1 MLQVLCS
8 SEKKAYLLN
17 CSFPFHQPV
26 AWGYGD
32 TEIMS
37 AKCLEIF
44 GSKSEEN
51 WEILLDDV
59 YFSRIY
65 DFFYFIFN
73 ASASEDLT
81 VLSVVPHTFLR
92 EDLQFIKKKKE
103 REYHRN
109 CNITAAA
116 PALTQT
122 IMHTSLRAW
131 SSLEPWL
138 IINNCQLL
146 WLPDILN

>member
-65 DFFYFIFN
+65 EFFFFIFN

-92 EDLQFIKKKKE
+92 EDLQFIKKKKRKRVSPE
-103 REYHRN
+103 LQHN
-109 CNITAAA
+109 CSSTCTNSDNHAYF
-116 PALTQT
+116 PQ
-122 IMHTSLRAW
+122 SLVFIGAMAH
-131 SSLEPWL
+131 
-138 IINNCQLL
+138 N
-146 WLPDILN
+146 